1 MITKDEKIK
10 FEIIEKVIQKDKTI
24 KEAQLDLNL
33 SRQQIY
39 RLMDVYRNYGEDGF
53 IHKGRG
59 KTSHRKLNPEI
70 IEQIKQLYLEEYFDY
85 NLQAFYEVLKD
96 EYNFD
101 ISYDTILRHF
111 KSDDII
117 SPLAHKNTIKLYDNR
132 MKNAIDENIEIKE
145 QMIDLYKTRQIEF
158 KKAHTRRSNNLY
170 SFGQEI
176 QMDACEKIW
185 FGNIVSYLHLAV
197 DKGTKKILFGWFE
210 YEEITRGYFVILFNI
225 ICNYGIP
232 EKIKTDNRNS
242 FSSNKNQV
250 DTTQFGR
257 ICNDLGIKLVT
268 TSVPTGKPNVER
280 MNKTVKDRLIAE
292 FRHLDISTI
301 DDANKYLNNT
311 FIPKMNRKFSY
322 QIDDFTSKMRVN
334 NYSDYE
340 LKLIISERY
349 KRIIDNAS
357 SIKYNNIYY
366 IPVDPITGEMIC
378 FSKSTEC
385 MFLITYDADY
395 WCLIEDKYYQLV
407 ELKDRSTI
415 MKKEQDNMIQK
426 QPTKYIPPSNHPWR
440 KKLL

>member
-1 MITKDEKIK
+1 MITKEEKIK

-96 EYNFD
+96 EYNFN

-132 MKNAIDENIEIKE
+132 MKNAIDENIKIKE

-197 DKGTKKILFGWFE
+197 DKGTKK
-210 YEEITRGYFVILFNI
+210 
-225 ICNYGIP
+225 
-232 EKIKTDNRNS
+232 
-242 FSSNKNQV
+242 
-250 DTTQFGR
+250 
-257 ICNDLGIKLVT
+257 
-268 TSVPTGKPNVER
+268 
-280 MNKTVKDRLIAE
+280 
-292 FRHLDISTI
+292 
-301 DDANKYLNNT
+301 NT
-311 FIPKMNRKFSY
+311 FWM
-322 QIDDFTSKMRVN
+322 V
-334 NYSDYE
+334 
-340 LKLIISERY
+340 
-349 KRIIDNAS
+349 
-357 SIKYNNIYY
+357 
-366 IPVDPITGEMIC
+366 
-378 FSKSTEC
+378 
-385 MFLITYDADY
+385 
-395 WCLIEDKYYQLV
+395 
-407 ELKDRSTI
+407 
-415 MKKEQDNMIQK
+415 
-426 QPTKYIPPSNHPWR
+426 
-440 KKLL
+440 